1 MRRVLAYLNKIG
13 KKGVDFGKF
22 RHRIAWNYIVM
33 IEQTLGAKL
42 QDARL
47 KRGLSVLDAAHKTRI
62 PAQRLQNLEADN
74 YAAFGSMTYAR
85 AFVRQ
90 YSAFLGVSAEKTLE
104 DLPSG
109 VLGGQRDYRY
119 LLESFGPWVGPRT
132 KGREFAPRRTAA
144 RSSAARSIVPQALI
158 IFALILGGTAM
169 FAKHL
174 VFGNEANMAEEVVR
188 SESES
193 EPMIVP
199 AIPVPQSNEAAIKPV
214 STSTQPSAQA
224 APPDSIDGVPIIA
237 RRAIPTGGKGT
248 VVPGLNQVALPPTE
262 ILND

>member
-1 MRRVLAYLNKIG
+1 MELYCDDRANTGCKTSRCETQTRSFC
-13 KKGVDFGKF
+13 FGCCS
-22 RHRIAWNYIVM
+22 
-33 IEQTLGAKL
+33 
-42 QDARL
+42 QDAN
-47 KRGLSVLDAAHKTRI
+47 SSAAPPKSRSG
-62 PAQRLQNLEADN
+62 QLCG
-74 YAAFGSMTYAR
+74 F
-85 AFVRQ
+85 RQ

-193 EPMIVP
+193 EPVIVP